1 MPIYL
6 HVGKKPK
13 RTLQPSGEYPKI
25 SKRPDG
31 HENTICNL
39 PSEKL
44 KKSTNGRGETKEETK
59 KKHTPLTKFSLS
71 ELRRLSW
78 GMMGYYTKSCQSI
91 KPMENPVR
99 KTPKDWGWRWF
110 CRIRES
116 ACLLAGWLAIKGD
129 GSRIPID
136 TSKHSLLLQRAKI
149 RTKNTR
155 KAQWE

>member
-25 SKRPDG
+25 SNHQTDTKIPSA
-31 HENTICNL
+31 ICLQRNQKNQQT
-39 PSEKL
+39 EE
-44 KKSTNGRGETKEETK
+44 GRLRRRHK

-91 KPMENPVR
+91 KPMGNPVR
-99 KTPKDWGWRWF
+99 KTPKG
-110 CRIRES
+110 
-116 ACLLAGWLAIKGD
+116 
-129 GSRIPID
+129 
-136 TSKHSLLLQRAKI
+136 
-149 RTKNTR
+149 
-155 KAQWE
+155 

>member
-1 MPIYL
+1 MWERNPREL
-6 HVGKKPK
+6 FNP
-13 RTLQPSGEYPKI
+13 Q
-25 SKRPDG
+25 
-31 HENTICNL
+31 ENTPKSRNDQTTDTKIPSAICLQRNQKNQQT
-39 PSEKL
+39 EE
-44 KKSTNGRGETKEETK
+44 GRLRRRHE

-99 KTPKDWGWRWF
+99 KTPKEWGWRWF
-110 CRIRES
+110 CRTRES
-116 ACLLAGWLAIKGD
+116 ACWLAGWLAIKGD